1 LRFPEVFLYLEKSI
15 TETSLQTWS
24 FDCTFIG
31 MDYEKMRAMGEAKRE
46 EPQAERASPIKEFPN
61 TDSTPDW
68 KLLDN
73 VAKKKIAA

>member
-1 LRFPEVFLYLEKSI
+1 
-15 TETSLQTWS
+15 
-24 FDCTFIG
+24 

-68 KLLDN
+68 KFLDN